1 MTKRQTASSTAPSFE
16 DALAELEKLVAAM
29 EGQNLALDQSVAAY
43 QRGSELIRICQQHLE
58 SAREK
63 LQILDGG
70 QPDTATL
77 KPLDLSR

>member
-1 MTKRQTASSTAPSFE
+1 MTKRTSPAAATPSFE

-29 EGQNLALDQSVAAY
+29 EGQSLPLEQSVAAY

-63 LQILDGG
+63 LQVLDNTD
-70 QPDTATL
+70 DTAAPR
-77 KPLDLSR
+77 PLDLSR